1 MRAAPSNI
9 GREAKKKYRFK
20 EAFYMYIFHQKTMAA
35 DDSGTTVDRPTYRKN
50 YNYPQP
56 ARAHS

>member
-1 MRAAPSNI
+1 LQ
-9 GREAKKKYRFK
+9 EKKKIQNAGLKKLSKYTFFFK
-20 EAFYMYIFHQKTMAA
+20 KTMAA

-50 YNYPQP
+50 YNYLQP